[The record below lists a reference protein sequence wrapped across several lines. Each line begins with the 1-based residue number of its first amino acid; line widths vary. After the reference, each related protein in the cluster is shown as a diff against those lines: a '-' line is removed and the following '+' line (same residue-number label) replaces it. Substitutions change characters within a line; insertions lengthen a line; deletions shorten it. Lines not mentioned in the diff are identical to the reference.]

1 MRNVFLGV
9 FLSMAATF
17 IGIYLL
23 FESLEIGE
31 YVWPILFPTFGWTF
45 LIMIF
50 VFGIIAL
57 TTRSA
62 CSPPPSYPLQST
74 VSDGQ
79 SYGQRYDFD
88 AMPTH
93 SRGAVRVIPVYCP
106 YCARSLNLDEV
117 MWISMDSLVCPS
129 CNSTVRAEIREE

>member
-1 MRNVFLGV
+1 MAVTFL
-9 FLSMAATF
+9 
-17 IGIYLL
+17 GIYLL

-45 LIMIF
+45 AIMIF
-50 VFGIIAL
+50 VFGIVAL

-62 CSPPPSYPLQST
+62 CNAPRSYPMEST
-74 VSDGQ
+74 ISDVYEQG
-79 SYGQRYDFD
+79 YDFD
-88 AMPTH
+88 SMPSY
-93 SRGAVRVIPVYCP
+93 SRGAVRAIPVYCP

-117 MWISMDSLVCPS
+117 MWVSMDSLVCPS